1 MDAGADSVRTS
12 NVRGHAQNDQHTH
25 AMSLLEKQ
33 CAQSAGLG
41 LSSYALTARAFNK
54 LSYNE
59 RAKLRVKF
67 DITYFVAT
75 ENLPY
80 TKYHKLCELVTHHG
94 VCVRTSY
101 VNKNAEK
108 EFIHYIV
115 ESRRQELTETLA
127 NAMFFSLLMDGS
139 RDTGNIDDEV
149 FLVV

>member
-1 MDAGADSVRTS
+1 
-12 NVRGHAQNDQHTH
+12 
-25 AMSLLEKQ
+25 MSLLEKQ

-41 LSSYALTARAFNK
+41 PASYAQSASYAPIARAFNK

-80 TKYHKLCELVTHHG
+80 TKYQKLCELETRHG
-94 VCVRTSY
+94 VCVGTSY
-101 VNKNAEK
+101 VNKNTEK
-108 EFIHYIV
+108 EFVHYIA
-115 ESRRQELTETLA
+115 ESRRQELTDTLA

-139 RDTGNIDDEV
+139 TDTGNIDDEV
-149 FLVV
+149 LLAV